1 MSTPIRRAVYGKLAG
16 DSTLTALL
24 GAPASGYS
32 KAIYH
37 NQAPAGAAYPYVV
50 FQKQSGVP
58 TEAFGD
64 PSALETDVWMV
75 KAVDRS
81 TSADIAEAIRERLKT
96 LLNDATLSISGA
108 TLLYL
113 RRQNDSPEY
122 TELTDGVIF
131 QHVGSLFRLVST
143 D

>member
-1 MSTPIRRAVYGKLAG
+1 MSTPVRRAVYGKLAG
-16 DSTLTALL
+16 DTTLNALL
-24 GAPASGYS
+24 GSPASGYAKS
-32 KAIYH
+32 IYH

-50 FQKQSGVP
+50 FFKQAGNP

-64 PSALETDVWMV
+64 PSALETDVWEI

-81 TSADIAEAIRERLKT
+81 TSADVAEAIDERIT
-96 LLNDATLSISGA
+96 ILLNDATLSISGA

-113 RRQNDSPEY
+113 RRQSDVQFPE
-122 TELTDGVIF
+122 LQDGVTYV
-131 QHVGSLFRLVST
+131 HVGASYRLVTT